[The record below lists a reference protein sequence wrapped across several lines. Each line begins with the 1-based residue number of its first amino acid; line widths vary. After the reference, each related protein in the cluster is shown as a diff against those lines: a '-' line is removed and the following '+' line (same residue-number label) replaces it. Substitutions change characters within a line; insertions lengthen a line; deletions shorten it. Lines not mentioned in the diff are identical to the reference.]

1 MMNNNVNPLALAMFQ
16 SKYQPVALAHQK
28 ELKRLT
34 ITELLEQFESIQRN
48 KGKSEKAIR
57 EFRFCT
63 ELLQELT
70 GAKYPDDIDYP
81 CAVNYASGLSVY
93 PKNRKR
99 IPELAN
105 TEGYEAIHLG
115 FKLGKKTLSPAR
127 CLKIVQINS
136 SFMKFSMKM
145 SQVTQNVFSGLMTKR
160 EVVSTR
166 RKPFSD
172 THLNSIY
179 HMRDYINHSYLHPY
193 YFWIPLLLRYLGAR
207 LNELCGLHASNIVQ
221 IDNIPSVVIN
231 DDIEGQRVK
240 NNNSIRVIP
249 IHSELIRLGFLEFVE
264 SKSGSRLFPE
274 LPLVNGYYSHNASNW
289 FARRRAQLKLGKGLD
304 CYSFRHR
311 LITELRENDISF
323 PTIMSI
329 AGHITS
335 GEEKRLG
342 DWYKS
347 PTNQAYSH
355 PLHPSVTHPVIESI
369 DSSHTQ
375 HIRPYYER

>member
-1 MMNNNVNPLALAMFQ
+1 MNDNVNPLALAMFQ

-57 EFRFCT
+57 EFRFCI

-70 GAKYPDDIDYP
+70 GAKYADEIDYL
-81 CAVNYASGLSVY
+81 CALNFCSALDVY
-93 PKNRKR
+93 PKNRKL

-105 TEGYEAIHLG
+105 KEGYEAIHLG
-115 FKLGKKTLSPAR
+115 FELGKETLSPAR
-127 CLKIVQINS
+127 CLKIVQSIS
-136 SFMKFSMKM
+136 SFMMFAIKM
-145 SQVTQNVFSGLMTKR
+145 SQVKQNVFSGLMTKR
-160 EVVSTR
+160 EVVSGKR
-166 RKPFSD
+166 YQFDD
-172 THLNSIY
+172 THLCSIY
-179 HMRDYINHSYLHPY
+179 QMKDYVEHNYLHPY
-193 YFWIPLLLRYLGAR
+193 YYWIPLLLRYSGAR
-207 LNELCGLHASNIVQ
+207 LNELCGLYDSNVIE
-221 IDNIPSVVIN
+221 IDNIPCIVIN
-231 DDIEGQRVK
+231 DELEGQRVK
-240 NNNSIRVIP
+240 NNNSMRVIP
-249 IHSELIRLGFLEFVE
+249 VHSELIRLGFLEFVE
-264 SKSGSRLFPE
+264 SKSGGRLFPE
-274 LPLVNGYYSHNASNW
+274 LRMVDGYYSHNASKW
-289 FARRRAQLKLGKGLD
+289 FARRRAKLKLGKGLD